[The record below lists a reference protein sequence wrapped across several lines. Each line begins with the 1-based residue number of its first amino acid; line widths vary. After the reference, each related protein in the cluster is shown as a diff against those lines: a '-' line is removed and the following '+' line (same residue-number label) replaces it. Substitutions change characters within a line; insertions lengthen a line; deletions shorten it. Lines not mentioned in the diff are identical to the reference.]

1 MSRLK
6 IFRLRFRNGSAIK
19 VGKLDLQATISK
31 SGAKIVKFSLDG
43 KWLLIIRPDSSIV
56 LHRLTEVEGTR
67 NIAKCSEKGV
77 LLRRIKR
84 TKDADEQMY
93 GSHGSYDRSISRV
106 AFSADSKILAVG
118 DLSGYIDTWVLE
130 GHEDLTQENM
140 TANGVSASESS
151 DDEDSDTYEEQH
163 PLVMFGQ
170 HWIRNPA
177 APLIPK
183 LDATPL
189 VFAFRPEK
197 ASSTDL
203 VNGHATIHPTRHT
216 PHSHSHTLLTRE
228 DRLFVLTSEHHIHEF
243 EILAGRLTDWSRRN
257 PTTCLPVRFRK
268 TRERA
273 MGAIWDVSK
282 TNERIWLYGSSWLW
296 MFDLAQDLSD
306 PLTYEKEPSNQEAA
320 EATTALAKRKR
331 TSYKHNDQ
339 NPAPDPR
346 KGNTGAGSQIPD
358 SLLTSGIGRK
368 LRKIEG
374 TEISNSRWI
383 SLGQDP
389 AQASEDDEDHHTVR
403 SALVELRRDFGEEAR
418 KDEEMVLN
426 GDHQVNDRTS
436 PGSKTSISGPRCWCT
451 YSYRSILG
459 IVPFSGGAVDDESS
473 GQVIEVALIERP
485 VEDADLPEIYHGDQ
499 EWSQ

>member
-1 MSRLK
+1 M
-6 IFRLRFRNGSAIK
+6 AK
-19 VGKLDLQATISK
+19 V
-31 SGAKIVKFSLDG
+31 
-43 KWLLIIRPDSSIV
+43 
-56 LHRLTEVEGTR
+56 
-67 NIAKCSEKGV
+67 SEKSV
-77 LLRRIKR
+77 SLRRIKR
-84 TKDADEQMY
+84 TKDTKEQFY
-93 GSHGSYDRSISRV
+93 GSHGSYDRSIGRV

-151 DDEDSDTYEEQH
+151 DDEDSDTDEEQH
-163 PLVMFGQ
+163 PLVIFGQ

-197 ASSTDL
+197 APSIDL
-203 VNGHATIHPTRHT
+203 VSRHSTIHPTRHT
-216 PHSHSHTLLTRE
+216 PHPHSHTLPNGE
-228 DRLFVLTSEHHIHEF
+228 DRLFVLTSEHHIYEF
-243 EILAGRLTDWSRRN
+243 ETLAGQLTDWSRRN

-282 TNERIWLYGSSWLW
+282 TNDRIWLYGSSWLW

-306 PLTYEKEPSNQEAA
+306 PLSYEEESSNQEAT
-320 EATTALAKRKR
+320 EATTAPTKRKR
-331 TSYKHNDQ
+331 TTSKHNDRD
-339 NPAPDPR
+339 PDPELK

-358 SLLTSGIGRK
+358 SLLTTGIGRK

-374 TEISNSRWI
+374 TDTLNSHSI
-383 SLGQDP
+383 NLSQEP
-389 AQASEDDEDHHTVR
+389 VQASEDDDDDHTER
-403 SALVELRRDFGEEAR
+403 SALFRLRRDSRDEAH
-418 KDEEMVLN
+418 KDQDVVLN
-426 GDHQVNDRTS
+426 GDHQVIDRTS
-436 PGSKTSISGPRCWCT
+436 PDLNTNTLGPRCWCT

-459 IVPFSGGAVDDESS
+459 IVPFSGGGVDDESS
-473 GQVIEVALIERP
+473 GQVVGSNEEYQQLEVALIERP
-485 VEDADLPEIYHGDQ
+485 VEDTDLPAKFHGDQ